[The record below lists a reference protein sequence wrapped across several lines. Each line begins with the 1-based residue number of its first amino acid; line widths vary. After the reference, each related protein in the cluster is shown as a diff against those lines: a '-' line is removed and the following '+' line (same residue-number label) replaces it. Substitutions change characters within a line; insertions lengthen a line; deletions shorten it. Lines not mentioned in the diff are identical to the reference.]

1 MKRWNKLKSSFIS
14 FFDTS
19 LFQVADG
26 GEIKEEELE
35 ALGEKMREVVILLQ
49 NIKTDFQTEIDRKIN
64 EYCSS
69 KREKVENFILGKKLT
84 EDSIIER

>member
-1 MKRWNKLKSSFIS
+1 M
-14 FFDTS
+14 
-19 LFQVADG
+19 QVADG

>member
-1 MKRWNKLKSSFIS
+1 M
-14 FFDTS
+14 S

-49 NIKTDFQTEIDRKIN
+49 IIKTNFQAEIDRKIN

-69 KREKVENFILGKKLT
+69 KRGKVEHFILEKKLT